1 MAKELSVLQQQAE
14 AIKNEVNK
22 GANTANRV
30 GSMFSDMLDYNEEQS
45 VTDKANTGISTFPVF
60 SEVTAYTVDQVVNY
74 NDKLYK
80 FTADHPAGAWNSAH
94 VAPTSLKEI
103 QDEKLT
109 ELESKT
115 DKVYYHSVYLD
126 DNINSENKKK
136 VNRAIKELWLSE
148 EKQAESDTI
157 CLGNVR
163 RNATSTSGEGQ
174 WNVVLYDY
182 SKQGTEAF
190 ESFTSINKKGS
201 LELLKGKNGSYCL
214 IDWSEIEDGVQL
226 IGSVSEGYAIN
237 KPYISDINNFPII
250 KSYLDIQKS
259 NADVNNLF
267 EIVSD
272 IEPKAYKNLYHSIY
286 TGSNSNIIKANK
298 AIKELWLCEYTAS
311 VNTVSLG
318 LIRKNHG
325 ESHQWVI
332 ALYDNSNQE
341 EIITIESFVSNNNA
355 QTNENA
361 GIELIKGKKGSYI
374 LIDWSEYEDGS
385 WINSRSTE
393 YQLNIPY
400 VSDVNNFPIIKQKIR
415 GITNKIYYHSLF
427 INENEMISKINKAV
441 KELWLNTSVIDTESI
456 CFGNIRKNFTTTSST
471 YWSIW
476 LYDSSKENFEIVE
489 SFTSVNK
496 TNSLEIIK
504 GTNGSYILVDWSEIE
519 EGNML
524 VSNDI
529 IYNLNIPYVSD
540 INNFPII
547 QLSTKQ
553 AIVSLEYEYIKR
565 YNVAAI
571 SWVDDDFNLTS
582 VPKIKAICDEVG
594 CKIDF
599 GLVPTYTK
607 GTGDYPTDSVYSF
620 TEEQLELIKQYE
632 LEGFHMQIHP
642 VHRGWYE
649 SASAGT
655 YQGRSWTEQSL
666 VKTIRLFKENNILND
681 SCIIYPG
688 SSPTFQDTV
697 DMVKT
702 WLEFGVMAGG
712 KYNMGICNK
721 YKLAR
726 YFVNISSSQTK
737 TQIKTVIDEAV
748 KNGAWLILGTHG
760 HQFNDSGTIDET
772 TPSLA
777 NLQEIIDYANSKI
790 PIKPIGEVFRK
801 RKPMLDL
808 FVV

>member
-1 MAKELSVLQQQAE
+1 MAKEYDVLLEQAE
-14 AIKNEVNK
+14 TIRTEVEDDANSAERVGGMFKDIIEKSKDESGRKLAIKDLATSVGYSTETSLTQDAATRLVSEYNVSINHP
-22 GANTANRV
+22 TAGVDETNRYTLSEAIAKV
-30 GSMFSDMLDYNEEQS
+30 PAELRNAGVKVSFLDESGSMETWEFQGESWAIGSFS
-45 VTDKANTGISTFPVF
+45 
-60 SEVTAYTVDQVVNY
+60 QVG
-74 NDKLYK
+74 
-80 FTADHPAGAWNSAH
+80 AG
-94 VAPTSLKEI
+94 
-103 QDEKLT
+103 KLT

-163 RNATSTSGEGQ
+163 RNATSTSGVGQ

-190 ESFTSINKKGS
+190 ESFTSVNKKGS

-237 KPYISDINNFPII
+237 KLYISDINNFPVI

-259 NADVNNLF
+259 NANVNNLF

-332 ALYDNSNQE
+332 SLYDNSNQE
-341 EIITIESFVSNNNA
+341 EVITIESFVSNNNA

-361 GIELIKGKKGSYI
+361 GIELIKGNKGSYI

-385 WINSRSTE
+385 WINNRSTE
-393 YQLNIPY
+393 YQ
-400 VSDVNNFPIIKQKIR
+400 
-415 GITNKIYYHSLF
+415 
-427 INENEMISKINKAV
+427 
-441 KELWLNTSVIDTESI
+441 
-456 CFGNIRKNFTTTSST
+456 
-471 YWSIW
+471 
-476 LYDSSKENFEIVE
+476 
-489 SFTSVNK
+489 
-496 TNSLEIIK
+496 
-504 GTNGSYILVDWSEIE
+504 
-519 EGNML
+519 
-524 VSNDI
+524 
-529 IYNLNIPYVSD
+529 LNIPYVSD

-553 AIVSLEYEYIKR
+553 AIVSLEDEYIKR

-655 YQGRSWTEQSL
+655 YQGRAWTEQSL

-748 KNGAWLILGTHG
+748 KMELG
-760 HQFNDSGTIDET
+760 
-772 TPSLA
+772 L
-777 NLQEIIDYANSKI
+777 Y
-790 PIKPIGEVFRK
+790 
-801 RKPMLDL
+801 
-808 FVV
+808 

>member
-1 MAKELSVLQQQAE
+1 MATKTFEELKQL
-14 AIKNEVNK
+14 AIQIRDEKTNK
-22 GANTANRV
+22 QNTATRI
-30 GSMFSDMLDYNEEQS
+30 GTQMLEHL
-45 VTDKANTGISTFPVF
+45 
-60 SEVTAYTVDQVVNY
+60 
-74 NDKLYK
+74 DKLEQDYYDK
-80 FTADHPAGAWNSAH
+80 TATDEE
-94 VAPTSLKEI
+94 LKER
-103 QDEKLT
+103 DEKLT
-109 ELESKT
+109 ELEGKT

-476 LYDSSKENFEIVE
+476 LYDSSKERF
-489 SFTSVNK
+489 
-496 TNSLEIIK
+496 
-504 GTNGSYILVDWSEIE
+504 
-519 EGNML
+519 
-524 VSNDI
+524 
-529 IYNLNIPYVSD
+529 
-540 INNFPII
+540 
-547 QLSTKQ
+547 
-553 AIVSLEYEYIKR
+553 
-565 YNVAAI
+565 
-571 SWVDDDFNLTS
+571 
-582 VPKIKAICDEVG
+582 
-594 CKIDF
+594 
-599 GLVPTYTK
+599 
-607 GTGDYPTDSVYSF
+607 
-620 TEEQLELIKQYE
+620 
-632 LEGFHMQIHP
+632 
-642 VHRGWYE
+642 
-649 SASAGT
+649 
-655 YQGRSWTEQSL
+655 
-666 VKTIRLFKENNILND
+666 
-681 SCIIYPG
+681 
-688 SSPTFQDTV
+688 
-697 DMVKT
+697 
-702 WLEFGVMAGG
+702 
-712 KYNMGICNK
+712 
-721 YKLAR
+721 
-726 YFVNISSSQTK
+726 
-737 TQIKTVIDEAV
+737 
-748 KNGAWLILGTHG
+748 
-760 HQFNDSGTIDET
+760 
-772 TPSLA
+772 
-777 NLQEIIDYANSKI
+777 
-790 PIKPIGEVFRK
+790 
-801 RKPMLDL
+801 
-808 FVV
+808 

>member
-1 MAKELSVLQQQAE
+1 M
-14 AIKNEVNK
+14 
-22 GANTANRV
+22 
-30 GSMFSDMLDYNEEQS
+30 
-45 VTDKANTGISTFPVF
+45 
-60 SEVTAYTVDQVVNY
+60 
-74 NDKLYK
+74 
-80 FTADHPAGAWNSAH
+80 
-94 VAPTSLKEI
+94 
-103 QDEKLT
+103 
-109 ELESKT
+109 
-115 DKVYYHSVYLD
+115 
-126 DNINSENKKK
+126 
-136 VNRAIKELWLSE
+136 
-148 EKQAESDTI
+148 
-157 CLGNVR
+157 
-163 RNATSTSGEGQ
+163 
-174 WNVVLYDY
+174 
-182 SKQGTEAF
+182 
-190 ESFTSINKKGS
+190 
-201 LELLKGKNGSYCL
+201 
-214 IDWSEIEDGVQL
+214 
-226 IGSVSEGYAIN
+226 
-237 KPYISDINNFPII
+237 
-250 KSYLDIQKS
+250 
-259 NADVNNLF
+259 
-267 EIVSD
+267 
-272 IEPKAYKNLYHSIY
+272 IY

-332 ALYDNSNQE
+332 SLYDNSNQE
-341 EIITIESFVSNNNA
+341 EVITIESFVSNNNA

-361 GIELIKGKKGSYI
+361 GIELIKGNKGSYI

-385 WINSRSTE
+385 WINNRSTE
-393 YQLNIPY
+393 YQ
-400 VSDVNNFPIIKQKIR
+400 
-415 GITNKIYYHSLF
+415 
-427 INENEMISKINKAV
+427 
-441 KELWLNTSVIDTESI
+441 
-456 CFGNIRKNFTTTSST
+456 
-471 YWSIW
+471 
-476 LYDSSKENFEIVE
+476 
-489 SFTSVNK
+489 
-496 TNSLEIIK
+496 
-504 GTNGSYILVDWSEIE
+504 
-519 EGNML
+519 
-524 VSNDI
+524 
-529 IYNLNIPYVSD
+529 LNIPYVSD

-553 AIVSLEYEYIKR
+553 AIVSLEDEYIKR

-655 YQGRSWTEQSL
+655 YQGRAWTEQSL

-808 FVV
+808 FVE

>member
-1 MAKELSVLQQQAE
+1 MATKTFEELKQL
-14 AIKNEVNK
+14 AIQIRDEKTNK
-22 GANTANRV
+22 QNTATRI
-30 GSMFSDMLDYNEEQS
+30 GTQMLEHL
-45 VTDKANTGISTFPVF
+45 
-60 SEVTAYTVDQVVNY
+60 
-74 NDKLYK
+74 DKLEQDYYDK
-80 FTADHPAGAWNSAH
+80 TATDEE
-94 VAPTSLKEI
+94 LKER
-103 QDEKLT
+103 DEKLT
-109 ELESKT
+109 ELEGKT

-332 ALYDNSNQE
+332 SLYDNSNQE
-341 EIITIESFVSNNNA
+341 EVITIESFVSNNNA

-361 GIELIKGKKGSYI
+361 GIELIKGNKGSYI

-385 WINSRSTE
+385 WINNRSTE
-393 YQLNIPY
+393 YQ
-400 VSDVNNFPIIKQKIR
+400 
-415 GITNKIYYHSLF
+415 
-427 INENEMISKINKAV
+427 
-441 KELWLNTSVIDTESI
+441 
-456 CFGNIRKNFTTTSST
+456 
-471 YWSIW
+471 
-476 LYDSSKENFEIVE
+476 
-489 SFTSVNK
+489 
-496 TNSLEIIK
+496 
-504 GTNGSYILVDWSEIE
+504 
-519 EGNML
+519 
-524 VSNDI
+524 
-529 IYNLNIPYVSD
+529 LNIPYVSD

-553 AIVSLEYEYIKR
+553 AIVSLEDEYIKR

-808 FVV
+808 FVE